1 MSGKAR
7 ERESAKKM
15 CKGKVCGGADRGK
28 SEGQAGNTQGRRKC
42 GEQIHNGKQ
51 NGGQS
56 TLQGRTGEERQR
68 NTTGQKGEKA
78 ETDRGATKERKGAEF
93 LKDLHLRAGFGIME
107 R

>member
-7 ERESAKKM
+7 ERESDEKV

-28 SEGQAGNTQGRRKC
+28 SEGKTGNMQGQTKG
-42 GEQIHNGKQ
+42 GEQIYNGKQ
-51 NGGQS
+51 NAERVW
-56 TLQGRTGEERQR
+56 QG
-68 NTTGQKGEKA
+68 
-78 ETDRGATKERKGAEF
+78 TDRGRKTEKYNVTEVGRRRDEQGATKERKGAEF